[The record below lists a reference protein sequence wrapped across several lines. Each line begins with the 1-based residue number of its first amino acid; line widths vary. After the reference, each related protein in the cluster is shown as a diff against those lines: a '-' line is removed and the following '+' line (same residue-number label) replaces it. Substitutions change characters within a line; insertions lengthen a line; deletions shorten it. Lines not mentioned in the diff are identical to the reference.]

1 MVAQEFWSV
10 TNKYPLFVAIYTQPR
25 GKKTTT
31 IKNAL
36 SDLYNITTAEND
48 LITSKFEFN
57 VPINML
63 DHSCFVYWNSG
74 LQQKSATMDLV
85 PIQKKIDDL
94 NSAIGNQQASINS
107 IFKNLKFCQF
117 H

>member
-1 MVAQEFWSV
+1 VTQEFLSV
-10 TNKYPLFVAIYTQPR
+10 TNKYPLFVAIYTQPG

-63 DHSCFVYWNSG
+63 DHSCF
-74 LQQKSATMDLV
+74 L
-85 PIQKKIDDL
+85 
-94 NSAIGNQQASINS
+94 
-107 IFKNLKFCQF
+107 LKFRF
-117 H
+117 AAKKRNYGFGSNSKEN

>member
-1 MVAQEFWSV
+1 LIAQEFLSF
-10 TNKYPLFVAIYTQPR
+10 TNKHPLFVAIYTQPG

-57 VPINML
+57 VSINMF
-63 DHSCFVYWNSG
+63 DHSCFFIE
-74 LQQKSATMDLV
+74 
-85 PIQKKIDDL
+85 IQVCSKKAQTWIWF
-94 NSAIGNQQASINS
+94 Q
-107 IFKNLKFCQF
+107 FKRKLMI
-117 H
+117 